1 MENDNIL
8 IQQEADYNL
17 AMKDILTLMNKG
29 EGNLSPTEVQKLKTM
44 SLAAEKYEDKH
55 YPLPMPKTIPEMVE
69 LKRFQLKL
77 TQAALADMLGLGK
90 PKLSQ
95 ILSGKREPDV
105 SFLKAVYKKLDID
118 PGFLLDHA

>member
-29 EGNLSPTEVQKLKTM
+29 EGNLPPTEVQKLKTM

-118 PGFLLDHA
+118 PGFLLDNA

>member
-118 PGFLLDHA
+118 PGFLLDNA